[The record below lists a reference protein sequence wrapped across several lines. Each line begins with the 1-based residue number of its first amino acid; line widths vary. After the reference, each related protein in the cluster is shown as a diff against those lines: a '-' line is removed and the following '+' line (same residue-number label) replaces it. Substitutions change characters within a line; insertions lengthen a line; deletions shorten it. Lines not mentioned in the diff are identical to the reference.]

1 MLSVARDED
10 GLWLTVVFAV
20 VVIIGSLRTTALNNG
35 ESPSAT
41 QSEEIHI
48 SLTALENV

>member
-1 MLSVARDED
+1 MLSVTRDED

-41 QSEEIHI
+41 QSEETHI